1 MTFEDYYNQAENQY
15 IKRYY
20 KKALFYFQEAYKLK
34 ETNDCL
40 NYIGCCYL
48 ELNNFKAAGEVFFK
62 LSDNNP
68 EWERPVFNLGRV
80 FLRSGYIEE
89 ALTAFKEA
97 ERRNP
102 NNEDV
107 YFYLGAYYYKI
118 KDYITAKDY
127 YQKSISLNYE
137 QSEAHLNLG
146 KCYYHLGMNN
156 EAINEFELA
165 LKYDSNCLEA
175 IYNKGIV
182 LSAMNQYNR
191 ALDDLFY
198 INNLQPNDLEVME
211 NIVDALYKSNDL
223 TNATVWVNKIL
234 KIEPHNSLA
243 NKLLEGME
251 GIKQ

>member
-15 IKRYY
+15 IKRDY
-20 KKALFYFQEAYKLK
+20 KKALFYFQKAYKLK

-68 EWERPVFNLGRV
+68 EWERPAFNLGRV

-234 KIEPHNSLA
+234 EIEPHNSLA
-243 NKLLEGME
+243 NKLLESLE